1 MQDIGAS
8 SKVDCQANRRAE
20 TWQVH
25 TWFSEHLFGGLRTGW
40 TQLAPLGVELRPVP
54 GSHIPAR
61 DFRSSG
67 AGGQGTCPSIGP
79 PATPPEGLRPESMHP
94 CCALHARQVTFI
106 PPHNSAKDA
115 LSYLLGEETEWG
127 ERKGSQSKV
136 TQDLNENLTPW
147 P

>member
-8 SKVDCQANRRAE
+8 SKGGLPGQANQRAE

-40 TQLAPLGVELRPVP
+40 TQLTPLGVELRPGP
-54 GSHIPAR
+54 GSPLPAK
-61 DFRSSG
+61 DFRSSR

-79 PATPPEGLRPESMHP
+79 LATPPPEGLRPESMHP

-115 LSYLLGEETEWG
+115 LSYLLGEETESG
-127 ERKGSQSKV
+127 
-136 TQDLNENLTPW
+136 
-147 P
+147 